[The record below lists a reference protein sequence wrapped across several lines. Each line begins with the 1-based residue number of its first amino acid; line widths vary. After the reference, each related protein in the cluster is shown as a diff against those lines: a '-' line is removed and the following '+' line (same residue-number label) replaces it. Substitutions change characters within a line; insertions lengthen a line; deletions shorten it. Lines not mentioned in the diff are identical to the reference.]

1 MTRKV
6 YRTAQGKMVDLG
18 ALQLKNENVRA
29 VGNMGV
35 NARGDLLDS
44 MNRPISSRTA
54 QTAKQYAKQTSNVAP
69 SEVYASAGNKIASP
83 PKNTTA
89 KSARPA
95 SQPRTPAPTV
105 ETTVEDIPPPPE
117 DFDDNFERPLD
128 VEVKSGTENNPPAT
142 GLAAAIA
149 RARQIKQEPLKT
161 PRQAAQ
167 DSDGVQ
173 KL

>member
-18 ALQLKNENVRA
+18 ALQLRNENVRA

-44 MNRPISSRTA
+44 HNRPINTRTQQVGKSYNR
-54 QTAKQYAKQTSNVAP
+54 QTNVKADPVYSDAKAADAG
-69 SEVYASAGNKIASP
+69 ASKKSVRKTKE
-83 PKNTTA
+83 PK
-89 KSARPA
+89 PA
-95 SQPRTPAPTV
+95 V
-105 ETTVEDIPPPPE
+105 VDIPPPPE
-117 DFDDNFERPLD
+117 DFDDEFEKP
-128 VEVKSGTENNPPAT
+128 VEVKSGTETNPPAT

-149 RARQIKQEPLKT
+149 RARQIKQEPLKP

-167 DSDGVQ
+167 DSDGVR